1 MERPQETFMAKVF
14 LPKGSRDLMP
24 AVMNRR
30 LMVIDTVR
38 EVFARYGFEPLET
51 PAFERIET
59 LTGKYGDEGE
69 KLMFRILKRGAGGE
83 AGEVDLAL
91 RYDLTVP
98 LARVM
103 AMNPGIPLPFKRSQ
117 IQPVWRAERPQKGRF
132 REFYQCDVD
141 TIGTHSPIADAE
153 CIAVVHDALTS
164 LGLTDFTIRLNHR
177 QILRM
182 LAEAIDATEQETS
195 MLQALDKLDKI
206 GRDGVK
212 KELIERGFSADQV
225 QRLWTY
231 LDGAPI
237 PGAEEPEAHLR
248 QIFALALNLG
258 VDPERVHI
266 DRTLARGLD
275 YYTGP
280 VFETVLNG
288 GYSGSIS
295 GGGRY
300 DGLIGMFSGKG
311 DVPDVGV
318 SLGIE
323 RIFMI
328 MEEMGLMPDTATT
341 TQVWATVFSEDT
353 RSSTLEAAAKLRQA
367 GIRVQVS
374 AREGKLGKQFKDA
387 TTRGVPFALVCG
399 PDEAAAG
406 TVVLKNLQTGEQ
418 ITGTPEQIAIELGA

>member
-1 MERPQETFMAKVF
+1 MAKVF

-24 AVMNRR
+24 AMMNRR

-83 AGEVDLAL
+83 VGEVDLAL

-117 IQPVWRAERPQKGRF
+117 IQPVWRAERPQKGRY

-141 TIGTHSPIADAE
+141 TIGTDSPIADAE
-153 CIAVVHDALTS
+153 CIAVVHDALTA
-164 LGLTDFTIRLNHR
+164 LGLTQFTIRVNHR
-177 QILRM
+177 QVLRA
-182 LAEAIDATEQETS
+182 LAEAIGATEHETS
-195 MLQALDKLDKI
+195 MLQAIDKLDKV
-206 GRDGVK
+206 GRDGVE
-212 KELIERGFSADQV
+212 KELIERGFEPTQV
-225 QRLWTY
+225 EQLWAY
-231 LDGAPI
+231 LDGKAI
-237 PGAEEPEAHLR
+237 PGAAEYEAQLR
-248 QIFALALNLG
+248 QILDLALDLG
-258 VDPERVHI
+258 VDSDRVKI

-280 VFETVLNG
+280 VFETVLDGN
-288 GYSGSIS
+288 YSGSIS

-311 DVPDVGV
+311 DVPAVGV

-323 RIFMI
+323 RIFML
-328 MEEMGLMPDTATT
+328 MEEMGLMPDTETT
-341 TQVWATVFSEDT
+341 TQVWATVFSEAT
-353 RSSTLEAAAKLRQA
+353 RSATLEAAASLRQA
-367 GIRVQVS
+367 GIRVQLS
-374 AREGKLGKQFKDA
+374 TRTGKLGKQFKDA
-387 TTRGVPFALVCG
+387 TNRGVPFALVVG
-399 PDEAAAG
+399 PDEAAKG
-406 TVVLKNLQTGEQ
+406 IVVLKNLRTGEQ
-418 ITGTPEQIAIELGA
+418 FTGTAEQAAIELGA

>member
-1 MERPQETFMAKVF
+1 MAKVF

-24 AVMNRR
+24 AMMNRR
-30 LMVIDTVR
+30 LMVIETVR

-69 KLMFRILKRGAGGE
+69 KLMFRILKRGEGGE
-83 AGEVDLAL
+83 KGEVDLAL

-98 LARVM
+98 LARVV

-141 TIGTHSPIADAE
+141 TIGTDSPVADAE
-153 CIAVVHDALTS
+153 CIAVVHDALTA
-164 LGLTDFTIRLNHR
+164 LGLSDFTIRLNHR
-177 QILRM
+177 QILRA
-182 LAEAIDATEQETS
+182 LAEAIGATEQETS
-195 MLQALDKLDKI
+195 MLQAIDKLDKI
-206 GRDGVK
+206 GRDGVQ
-212 KELIERGFSADQV
+212 KELLERGFTEHQV
-225 QRLWTY
+225 SDLWKY

-237 PGAEEPEAHLR
+237 PGTAESETHLR
-248 QIFALALNLG
+248 EILDIALDLG
-258 VDPERVHI
+258 VDSDRVKI

-311 DVPDVGV
+311 DVPAVGV

-323 RIFMI
+323 RIFML
-328 MEEMGLMPDTATT
+328 MEEMGLMPDTQTS
-341 TQVWATVFSEDT
+341 TQVWATVFSPET
-353 RSSTLEAAAKLRQA
+353 RSSTLEAAAILRQA

-374 AREGKLGKQFKDA
+374 TRTGKLGKQFKDA
-387 TTRGVPFALVCG
+387 SSRGVPFALVCG
-399 PDEAAAG
+399 PDEAASG
-406 TVVLKNLQTGEQ
+406 TVVLKNLGTGEQ
-418 ITGTPEQIAIELGA
+418 FTGTPEQVAFQIGA

>member
-1 MERPQETFMAKVF
+1 MAKVF

-24 AVMNRR
+24 AMMNRR
-30 LMVIDTVR
+30 LMVIETIR
-38 EVFARYGFEPLET
+38 EVFSRYGFEPLET

-69 KLMFRILKRGAGGE
+69 KLMFRILKRGDGGE
-83 AGEVDLAL
+83 KGEVDLAL

-98 LARVM
+98 LARVV
-103 AMNPGIPLPFKRSQ
+103 AMNPGLPLPFKRSQ

-141 TIGTHSPIADAE
+141 TIGTDSPVADAE

-164 LGLTDFTIRLNHR
+164 LGLSDFTIRLNHR
-177 QILRM
+177 KILRA
-182 LAEAIDATEQETS
+182 LAEAIGATEHETS
-195 MLQALDKLDKI
+195 MLQAIDKLDKI
-206 GRDGVK
+206 GRDGVQ
-212 KELIERGFSADQV
+212 KELLERGFSQKQTTD
-225 QRLWTY
+225 LFTF
-231 LDGAPI
+231 LDGSPI
-237 PGAEEPEAHLR
+237 PGTEAFEDHLR
-248 QIFALALNLG
+248 EIFNIALNLG
-258 VDPERVHI
+258 VDPERVKI

-311 DVPDVGV
+311 DVPAVGV

-323 RIFMI
+323 RIFML
-328 MEEMGLMPDTATT
+328 MEEMGLVPATRTATH
-341 TQVWATVFSEDT
+341 VWATVFSVET
-353 RSSTLEAAAKLRQA
+353 MAATLEAASILRTA
-367 GIRVQVS
+367 GVNVQVS
-374 AREGKLGKQFKDA
+374 TRMGKIGKQLKDA
-387 TTRGVPFALVCG
+387 SSKGIPFALVCG
-399 PDEAAAG
+399 PEEAAAG
-406 TVVLKNLQTGEQ
+406 TAVLKNLTTGEQ
-418 ITGTPEQIAIELGA
+418 VTGTPDELVRHLGV

>member
-1 MERPQETFMAKVF
+1 MAKVF
-14 LPKGSRDLMP
+14 LPKGARDLMP
-24 AVMNRR
+24 AMMNRR
-30 LMVIDTVR
+30 LLVIETVR

-69 KLMFRILKRGAGGE
+69 KLMFRILKRGKGGQ

-103 AMNPGIPLPFKRSQ
+103 AMNPGVQLPFKRSQ
-117 IQPVWRAERPQKGRF
+117 IQPVWRAERPQKGRL

-141 TIGTHSPIADAE
+141 TIGTDSPIADAE
-153 CIAVVHDALTS
+153 CIAVVHDALTA
-164 LGLTDFTIRLNHR
+164 LGLTEFTIRLNHR
-177 QILRM
+177 QILRA
-182 LAEAIDATEQETS
+182 LAEAIGAGEQETS
-195 MLQALDKLDKI
+195 MLQAIDKLDKI
-206 GRDGVK
+206 GKDGVE
-212 KELIERGFSADQV
+212 KELIERGFSNQQV
-225 QRLWTY
+225 SELWQY
-231 LDGAPI
+231 LDGKTI
-237 PGAEEPEAHLR
+237 PGTSEFEAQLR
-248 QIFALALNLG
+248 VILDIALDLG
-258 VDPERVHI
+258 VDPDRVKI

-280 VFETVLNG
+280 VFETVLDG

-311 DVPDVGV
+311 DVPAVGV

-323 RIFMI
+323 RIFML
-328 MEEMGLMPDTATT
+328 MEEMGLMPTT
-341 TQVWATVFSEDT
+341 MTSTQVWATVFSSDT
-353 RSSTLEAAAKLRQA
+353 RSSTLEAAAVLRQA

-374 AREGKLGKQFKDA
+374 TREGKLGKQFKEA
-387 TTRGVPFALVCG
+387 STRGVPFAMVCG

-406 TVVLKNLQTGEQ
+406 TVVLKNLATGEQ
-418 ITGTPEQIAIELGA
+418 FSGTAEQVAIEIGN

>member
-1 MERPQETFMAKVF
+1 MAKVF

-24 AVMNRR
+24 AMMNRR
-30 LMVIDTVR
+30 LMVIETVR

-69 KLMFRILKRGAGGE
+69 KLMFRILKRGEGGE
-83 AGEVDLAL
+83 KGEVDLAL

-98 LARVM
+98 LARVV

-141 TIGTHSPIADAE
+141 TIGTDSPVADAE
-153 CIAVVHDALTS
+153 CIAVVHDALTA
-164 LGLTDFTIRLNHR
+164 LGLSDFTIRLNHR
-177 QILRM
+177 QILRA
-182 LAEAIDATEQETS
+182 LAEAIGATDQETS
-195 MLQALDKLDKI
+195 MLQAIDKLDKI
-206 GRDGVK
+206 GRDGVQ
-212 KELIERGFSADQV
+212 KELLERGFAEHQV
-225 QRLWTY
+225 SDLWKY
-231 LDGAPI
+231 LDGEPI
-237 PGAEEPEAHLR
+237 PGTAESETHLR
-248 QIFALALNLG
+248 EILDIALDLG
-258 VDPERVHI
+258 VDSDRVKI

-311 DVPDVGV
+311 DVPAVGV

-323 RIFMI
+323 RIFML
-328 MEEMGLMPDTATT
+328 MEEMGLMPDTQTS
-341 TQVWATVFSEDT
+341 TQVWATVFSTET
-353 RSSTLEAAAKLRQA
+353 RSSTLEAAAILRQA

-374 AREGKLGKQFKDA
+374 TRTGKLGKQFKDA
-387 TTRGVPFALVCG
+387 SSRGVPFALVCG
-399 PDEAAAG
+399 PDEAASG
-406 TVVLKNLQTGEQ
+406 TVVIKNLGTGEQ
-418 ITGTPEQIAIELGA
+418 FTGTPEQVAFQIGG

>member
-1 MERPQETFMAKVF
+1 MAKVF
-14 LPKGSRDLMP
+14 LPKGTRDLMP
-24 AVMNRR
+24 GTMNRR

-38 EVFARYGFEPLET
+38 EVFSRYGFEPLET

-59 LTGKYGDEGE
+59 LTGKYGDDGE
-69 KLMFRILKRGAGGE
+69 KLMFRILKRGEGGKK
-83 AGEVDLAL
+83 GQVDLAL

-117 IQPVWRAERPQKGRF
+117 IQPVWRADRPQKGRY

-141 TIGTHSPIADAE
+141 TIGTESPIADAE
-153 CIAVVHDALTS
+153 CIAVVHDSLTA
-164 LGLTDFTIRLNHR
+164 LGLTDFTIRVNHR
-177 QILRM
+177 QLLHA
-182 LAEAIDATEQETS
+182 LALAIGAEDHETS

-206 GRDGVK
+206 GRSGVE
-212 KELIERGFSADQV
+212 KELIERGFSSQQASS
-225 QRLWTY
+225 LWDY

-237 PGAEEPEAHLR
+237 PGAAEADAHLR
-248 QIFALALNLG
+248 TILGLALDMG
-258 VDPERVHI
+258 VDPDRVKL

-288 GYSGSIS
+288 DYSGSIS

-300 DGLIGMFSGKG
+300 DGLISMFSGKD
-311 DVPDVGV
+311 DVPAVGV

-323 RIFMI
+323 RIFML
-328 MEEMGLMPDTATT
+328 MEEMGLMPAASTS

-353 RSSTLEAAAKLRQA
+353 RTATLEAASLLRQA
-367 GIRVQVS
+367 GVRVQVS
-374 AREGKLGKQFKDA
+374 TRVGKLGRQLKDA
-387 TTRGVPFALVCG
+387 NNRGVPFALVCG

-406 TVVLKNLQTGEQ
+406 TVVLKNLTTGEQ
-418 ITGTPEQIAIELGA
+418 VSGSPEQVVREFQG

>member
-1 MERPQETFMAKVF
+1 
-14 LPKGSRDLMP
+14 
-24 AVMNRR
+24 MNRR
-30 LMVIDTVR
+30 LMVIGVIR

-69 KLMFRILKRGAGGE
+69 KLMFRILKRGEGGQR
-83 AGEVDLAL
+83 GEVDQAL

-117 IQPVWRAERPQKGRF
+117 IQPVWRADRPQRGRF

-141 TIGTHSPIADAE
+141 TIGSDSPIADAE
-153 CIAVVHDALTS
+153 CIAVVHDALTT
-164 LGLTDFTIRLNHR
+164 LGLSDFTIRVNHR
-177 QILRM
+177 VLLSAM
-182 LAEAIDATEQETS
+182 AKAMGAESQEVG
-195 MLQALDKLDKI
+195 MLQALDKIDKV
-206 GRDGVK
+206 GRDGVDR
-212 KELIERGFSADQV
+212 ELGERGFSADQV
-225 QRLWTY
+225 RMLWSFI
-231 LDGAPI
+231 DGAPI
-237 PGAEEPEAHLR
+237 PGAASAEAELKT
-248 QIFALALNLG
+248 IVDLAYRLG
-258 VDPERVHI
+258 VDPDRVSV

-280 VFETVLNG
+280 VFETILNG
-288 GYSGSIS
+288 DYSGSIS

-311 DVPDVGV
+311 DIPAVGV

-323 RIFMI
+323 RIFML
-328 MEEMGLMPDTATT
+328 MEEMGLMPDTPTT

-353 RSSTLEAAAKLRQA
+353 RPATLEAAAALRSA

-374 AREGKLGKQFKDA
+374 TRVGKLAKQFKDA
-387 TTRGVPFALVCG
+387 SSRGVPYVLLCG
-399 PDEAAAG
+399 PEEAAEG
-406 TVVLKNLQTGEQ
+406 KVTLKNLATGEQ
-418 ITGTPEQIAIELGA
+418 QTAAPAQIASALSS

>member
-1 MERPQETFMAKVF
+1 MAKVF
-14 LPKGSRDLMP
+14 LPKGTRDLMP
-24 AVMNRR
+24 GTMNRR

-38 EVFARYGFEPLET
+38 EVFSRYGFEPLET

-59 LTGKYGDEGE
+59 LTGKYGDDGA
-69 KLMFRILKRGAGGE
+69 KLMFRILKRGEGGTK
-83 AGEVDLAL
+83 GQVDLAL

-117 IQPVWRAERPQKGRF
+117 IQPVWRADRPQKGRY

-141 TIGTHSPIADAE
+141 TIGTESPIADAE
-153 CIAVVHDALTS
+153 CIAVVHDSLTA
-164 LGLTDFTIRLNHR
+164 LGLTDFTIRVNHR
-177 QILRM
+177 KL
-182 LAEAIDATEQETS
+182 LAALALAIGAEDQETS

-206 GRDGVK
+206 GRPGVE
-212 KELIERGFSADQV
+212 KELIERGFSNQQV
-225 QRLWTY
+225 SSLWTY

-237 PGAEEPEAHLR
+237 PGASESEAHLKT
-248 QIFALALNLG
+248 ILGLALDLG
-258 VDPERVHI
+258 VDPDRVKL

-288 GYSGSIS
+288 DYSGSIS

-300 DGLIGMFSGKG
+300 DGLISMFSGKD
-311 DVPDVGV
+311 DVPAVGV

-323 RIFMI
+323 RIFML
-328 MEEMGLMPDTATT
+328 MEEMGLMPAASTS

-353 RSSTLEAAAKLRQA
+353 RTATLEAASLLRQA
-367 GIRVQVS
+367 GVRVQVS
-374 AREGKLGKQFKDA
+374 TRVGKLGRQLKDA
-387 TTRGVPFALVCG
+387 HNRGVPFALVCG
-399 PDEAAAG
+399 PDEAASG
-406 TVVLKNLQTGEQ
+406 TVVLKNLTTGEQ
-418 ITGTPEQIAIELGA
+418 ISGAPEQVVREFQG